1 MPAAHDLAQGVGNV
15 RQVKHVA
22 ALSKGNIVKLSR
34 GVGRRQLA
42 GRFGCVAHKA
52 VILGDARFAVLDDQH
67 IVLRGVRGKFKGNEH
82 AGAAQVF

>member
-1 MPAAHDLAQGVGNV
+1 MSLAHDLAQGVGNV

-22 ALSKGNIVKLSR
+22 ALGKGDVVKLGG
-34 GVGRRQLA
+34 GVRQGHA
-42 GRFGCVAHKA
+42 DRSPTGSEHKT
-52 VILGDARFAVLDDQH
+52 VFLGYARFASLDDQH